1 MPLFAEEGIW
11 VDAGALTRSCLT
23 QLFATMDS
31 GTLLTRWTN
40 YSGDFRGATARS
52 GLFRRRPLVHLSV
65 LGGSR
70 FLLRRRPSPLNAR
83 PNSHSSDGLS
93 FKETASRLSLPV
105 SRFRQPRLQVVE
117 QNPRGLPHH
126 RQSAVV
132 QCLLASR
139 GAASLDYR
147 ASHVSAYLLRGFRS
161 LMPFVQLVNSVRFD
175 WRGWFGLIREIRCAA
190 FAVPRYRV
198 RS

>member
-1 MPLFAEEGIW
+1 
-11 VDAGALTRSCLT
+11 
-23 QLFATMDS
+23 MDK
-31 GTLLTRWTN
+31 LLGRLSRC
-40 YSGDFRGATARS
+40 Y
-52 GLFRRRPLVHLSV
+52 RPL
-65 LGGSR
+65 GS
-70 FLLRRRPSPLNAR
+70 FPQTTSSPPICTRRISIFITAVGPAPLNAR

-105 SRFRQPRLQVVE
+105 SRFRQPKAPVVA

-132 QCLLASR
+132 QCLLPSR

-161 LMPFVQLVNSVRFD
+161 LMPFVQLVNNVPTPFVN
-175 WRGWFGLIREIRCAA
+175 FLIRNVFRKIRGASTGLLQA
-190 FAVPRYRV
+190 
-198 RS
+198 

>member
-23 QLFATMDS
+23 QLSQLWTRGRHGLDEQAT
-31 GTLLTRWTN
+31 R
-40 YSGDFRGATARS
+40 ATFEVLPPRS
-52 GLFRRRPLVHLSV
+52 GLFRRRRLVHLSV

-70 FLLRRRPSPLNAR
+70 FLLRQSAQPPLMQDQIPILVMVCPSRKQRPAFPYQCPGFGS
-83 PNSHSSDGLS
+83 
-93 FKETASRLSLPV
+93 
-105 SRFRQPRLQVVE
+105 QRLQVVA

-132 QCLLASR
+132 QCLLPSR

-147 ASHVSAYLLRGFRS
+147 ASHVSAYLLRRFRS
-161 LMPFVQLVNSVRFD
+161 LMPFVQLVNSVPTPSLRNFD
-175 WRGWFGLIREIRCAA
+175 NKVLANLENT
-190 FAVPRYRV
+190 AVTC
-198 RS
+198 SD